1 MSVAVNNPSEEI
13 QLMRKLHGNLVLEES
28 GFLKKV
34 TQKDSDLNKR
44 AAETYYSNWQDK
56 KNIENNEEHVENRR
70 EHAQVMTN
78 AFYDLVTDFYEYG
91 KCMLSL
97 LYLCMK
103 GGPQLTNLPFPF
115 PFFLVI
121 VQAGANLSTLP
132 NYTRVRDYQISD
144 GLGLAVFRT
153 TEKWTRCV

>member
-1 MSVAVNNPSEEI
+1 MSVTVNNPSEEI

-34 TQKDSDLNKR
+34 TQKDSALNKK
-44 AAETYYSNWQDK
+44 AAETYYSNWKDK

-91 KCMLSL
+91 MVAFL
-97 LYLCMK
+97 LL
-103 GGPQLTNLPFPF
+103 FP
-115 PFFLVI
+115 
-121 VQAGANLSTLP
+121 
-132 NYTRVRDYQISD
+132 
-144 GLGLAVFRT
+144 GLG
-153 TEKWTRCV
+153 

>member
-1 MSVAVNNPSEEI
+1 MSVTVNNPSEEI

-56 KNIENNEEHVENRR
+56 KHLENNEEHVENRR

-91 KCMLSL
+91 KWHAVLSL
-97 LYLCMK
+97 VVRVCEGWFCNQMFCY
-103 GGPQLTNLPFPF
+103 F
-115 PFFLVI
+115 FFLKFS
-121 VQAGANLSTLP
+121 LCCFCK
-132 NYTRVRDYQISD
+132 
-144 GLGLAVFRT
+144 LGLLNF
-153 TEKWTRCV
+153 